1 MNTGSSKF
9 LQILDR
15 ICFVGSILFLSA
27 LAVWS
32 IAGRFTALQ
41 LPSFLQEWLFPVFTA
56 AAVGYLTNYLAILL
70 LFRPYKPVKWLCGF
84 QGVLPREQTALA
96 KKMGEEIPAHLL
108 PPEELSNQIST
119 LVCHYLDDPQLPQS
133 VRQKVCFYVKHR
145 KEQISVQ
152 IIPYISNTASSVI
165 NTLITAENI
174 RLFYRE
180 HGSDIMKREIRKK
193 ELSNTLLAELQKR
206 VPDITS
212 VIKRFV
218 RSGAENYVQTE
229 YPRLTNWVHAD
240 RFASQ
245 MVTNLNWELI
255 QTKISEALTEP
266 ATRQMV
272 QGELSSLEARLKN
285 YISSEELETD
295 IANIKVQ
302 YTENLLKVLQAQL
315 AVKLPA
321 VLEYVCNQDAVWQ
334 VFETEV
340 LPAVKGFLLHQIKR
354 NQSEIIDGLDL
365 PGRIEKAILEQKP
378 QEVHELVNRISGEHL
393 VLLQLL
399 GFLLGGIAGL
409 LLVFVQI

>member
-1 MNTGSSKF
+1 MNTGNSKF
-9 LQILDR
+9 LQYLDR
-15 ICFVGSILFLSA
+15 ICFAGSLLFLSA

-32 IAGRFTALQ
+32 IVGKFLGCQIPAILQ
-41 LPSFLQEWLFPVFTA
+41 VWLFPVFTA

-70 LFRPYKPVKWLCGF
+70 LFRPYKPVKWLCEF
-84 QGVLPREQTALA
+84 QGVLPREQAALA
-96 KKMGEEIPAHLL
+96 KKMGEEIPAALL
-108 PPEELSNQIST
+108 PPEELAEQIST
-119 LVCHYLDDPQLPQS
+119 LVSSYLDDPQLPQS
-133 VRQKVCFYVKHR
+133 IRQKVCFYVKHR

-152 IIPYISNTASSVI
+152 IIPYISNAASSVI
-165 NTLITAENI
+165 DTLITAENI

-180 HGSDIMKREIRKK
+180 HGSNIIKREIRKK

-255 QTKISEALTEP
+255 QTKISESLTEP

-272 QGELSSLEARLKN
+272 QVELSTLETRLKN

-295 IANIKVQ
+295 ITNIKAQ

-321 VLEYVCNQDAVWQ
+321 VLEYICNQNAIWQ

-354 NQSEIIDGLDL
+354 NQSEIIAGLDL

>member
-1 MNTGSSKF
+1 MNSVNSKF

-27 LAVWS
+27 LAAWS

-70 LFRPYKPVKWLCGF
+70 LFRPYKAVRYLCGF

-108 PPEELSNQIST
+108 PPEELADQIST
-119 LVCHYLDDPQLPQS
+119 LVCNYLDDSQLPQAI
-133 VRQKVCFYVKHR
+133 RQKVCFYIKHR
-145 KEQISVQ
+145 KEQISAQ
-152 IIPYISNTASSVI
+152 IIPHISNTASSVI
-165 NTLITAENI
+165 DTLITAENI
-174 RLFYRE
+174 RFFYRE
-180 HGSDIMKREIRKK
+180 HGSDIIKREIRKK

-218 RSGAENYVQTE
+218 RSGAENYVQSE

-255 QTKISEALTEP
+255 QTKISESLTEP

-272 QGELSSLEARLKN
+272 QGELSTLETKLKN
-285 YISSEELETD
+285 YISSEEMETD
-295 IANIKVQ
+295 IVNIKAQ
-302 YTENLLKVLQAQL
+302 YTENLLKVLQTQL
-315 AVKLPA
+315 ADKLPS
-321 VLEYVCNQDAVWQ
+321 VLEYVCSQDAVWQ

-340 LPAVKGFLLHQIKR
+340 LPAVKSFLLHQIKR
-354 NQSEIIDGLDL
+354 NQNEIIAGLDL

-378 QEVHELVNRISGEHL
+378 QEVHELVNQLSGGHL

-399 GFLLGGIAGL
+399 GFLLGGIAGV
-409 LLVFVQI
+409 LLVFVK

>member
-1 MNTGSSKF
+1 MNTGNSKF
-9 LQILDR
+9 LQLLDR
-15 ICFVGSILFLSA
+15 ICFVCSIVFLSA
-27 LAVWS
+27 LALWS
-32 IAGRFTALQ
+32 VGGRFTDQQIPSTLQ
-41 LPSFLQEWLFPVFTA
+41 LWLFPVFTA

-70 LFRPYKPVKWLCGF
+70 LLKPYKPVKWLFGF
-84 QGVLPREQTALA
+84 QGVLPKEQAALA
-96 KKMGEEIPAHLL
+96 KKMGEEIPAALL
-108 PPEELSNQIST
+108 PPEELAGQISA
-119 LVCHYLDDPQLPQS
+119 LVCNYLDDPQLPQS
-133 VRQKVCFYVKHR
+133 IRQKVCFYVKHR

-165 NTLITAENI
+165 DTLITAENI

-180 HGSDIMKREIRKK
+180 HGSNIIKREIRKK

-206 VPDITS
+206 VPDITT

-272 QGELSSLEARLKN
+272 QGELSTLETRLKN
-285 YISSEELETD
+285 YISSEEMETD
-295 IANIKVQ
+295 IANIKAQ

-334 VFETEV
+334 VFEAEV

-354 NQSEIIDGLDL
+354 NQSEIIAGLDL

-399 GFLLGGIAGL
+399 GFALGGIAGL
-409 LLVFVQI
+409 LLIFAK